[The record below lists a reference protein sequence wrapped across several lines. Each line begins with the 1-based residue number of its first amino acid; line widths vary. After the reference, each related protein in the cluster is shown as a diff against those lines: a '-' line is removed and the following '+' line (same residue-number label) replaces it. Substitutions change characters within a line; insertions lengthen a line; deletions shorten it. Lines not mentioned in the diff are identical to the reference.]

1 MNAANNINGVG
12 TCEREEVF
20 AAKHDGL
27 LDVQLAFTRK
37 VVNELRDFDNLY
49 YEVCNE
55 PYFGGVTLEWQ
66 YKIVDAIVETE
77 REFSAKHLISMNIA
91 NGSQKVTDPHPNV
104 SIFNFHYCIPPDA
117 VAENYGLNKV
127 IGENETGFRGQAD
140 VLYRTEGWDFLLAGS
155 TFTTTSI
162 TLSHPAT
169 RLARFATTNHR
180 GAAAASFATSS
191 ADPQEIRRRF

>member
-27 LDVQLAFTRK
+27 LDVQLALTRK

-66 YKIVDAIVETE
+66 HKIVDAIVETE
-77 REFSAKHLISMNIA
+77 REF
-91 NGSQKVTDPHPNV
+91 
-104 SIFNFHYCIPPDA
+104 PPRD
-117 VAENYGLNKV
+117 
-127 IGENETGFRGQAD
+127 T
-140 VLYRTEGWDFLLAGS
+140 
-155 TFTTTSI
+155 
-162 TLSHPAT
+162 
-169 RLARFATTNHR
+169 
-180 GAAAASFATSS
+180 
-191 ADPQEIRRRF
+191 